1 VLSGKRDP
9 SCRGEIN
16 VQPGDKIREV
26 DDLLAL
32 PPYILTDTEKGTALL
47 EILKGQLH
55 HAVQNNPFIH
65 AMYSKL
71 NIDIDTITSLE
82 AIPAIP
88 VQMFKYFDLGT
99 CKKEEIVKI
108 LHSSG
113 TTSGIT
119 SRIPLN
125 KSTTLNQIKGLNSI
139 LAEYLGKKRRL
150 FVVIDHEG
158 INAPLAEFSARTAGV
173 RGLSMYATKILY
185 LLKEEDGRLVL
196 NTKAVEEL
204 RTTYKDADAYVFG
217 FTYIIWS
224 VFYPLIRDQEPAFS
238 FHDVK
243 IFHSG
248 GWKKLTAE
256 RVSKEEFS
264 KKIARVFNTEAGNVL
279 DFYGM
284 AEQTGIIF
292 IDCEYGHKHVPV
304 FSQVIIRD
312 PYTQKPC
319 PAGTPGVI
327 EILSVLSDSY
337 YSQAILTEDTG
348 YLAGTDDCPCGRKG
362 CYFHFSSRIE
372 KAEIRGCGD
381 TFRELK

>member
-1 VLSGKRDP
+1 M
-9 SCRGEIN
+9 N
-16 VQPGDKIREV
+16 VQPGNDICEV
-26 DDLLAL
+26 DDLLSL
-32 PPYILTDTEKGTALL
+32 PPYLLTDAEKSAALL
-47 EILKGQLH
+47 PVLKAQLH
-55 HAVQNNPFIH
+55 HAVRNNPAIH
-65 AMYSKL
+65 TMFSKL
-71 NIDIDTITSLE
+71 DIDIDSIATLE
-82 AIPAIP
+82 EIPPIP

-99 CKKEEIVKI
+99 CKKEQVVKI

-125 KSTTLNQIKGLNSI
+125 KSTTLNQRRALTTI

-150 FVVIDHEG
+150 FIVIDHEG
-158 INAPLAEFSARTAGV
+158 INAPQAEFTARTAGV
-173 RGLSMYATKILY
+173 RGLGMYATKTLY
-185 LLKEEDGRLVL
+185 LLKEENGRLVL
-196 NTKAVEEL
+196 NNSAIEEL
-204 RTTYKDADAYVFG
+204 LTTYRDADAYVFG

-224 VFYPLIRDQEPAFS
+224 VFYPLIRDLKSGFS
-238 FHDVK
+238 LRDVK

-264 KKIARVFNTEAGNVL
+264 RKIAQVFSTDTGNVL

-292 IDCEYGHKHVPV
+292 IDCECGHKHVPV

-312 PYTQKPC
+312 PYTQKSC
-319 PAGTPGVI
+319 PAGAPGII
-327 EILSVLSDSY
+327 EIMSVLSDSY

-362 CYFHFSSRIE
+362 RYFHFASRIE

-381 TFRELK
+381 TFREQKP

>member
-1 VLSGKRDP
+1 M
-9 SCRGEIN
+9 N
-16 VQPGDKIREV
+16 VQPADNIREV
-26 DDLLAL
+26 SDLLAL
-32 PPYILTDTEKGTALL
+32 PPYSLADTEKNGALL
-47 EILKGQLH
+47 GILKAQLY
-55 HAVQNNPFIH
+55 HAVRNNPAIH
-65 AMYSKL
+65 AMFSKL
-71 NIDIDTITSLE
+71 GIDIDSLATLE
-82 AIPAIP
+82 DIPPIP

-99 CKKEEIVKI
+99 CNQEQMVKI

-125 KSTTLNQIKGLNSI
+125 KSTTLNQIKALKSI
-139 LAEYLGKKRRL
+139 LAEHLGKKRRL
-150 FVVIDHEG
+150 FIVIDHEG

-173 RGLSMYATKILY
+173 RGLGMYATKTIY
-185 LLKEEDGRLVL
+185 LLREVDGRLIL
-196 NTKAVEEL
+196 NTEAMEEL
-204 RTTYKDADAYVFG
+204 RTTHRDADAYVFG

-224 VFYPLIRDQEPAFS
+224 VFYPLIRDQKSGFS
-238 FHDVK
+238 FRDLK

-264 KKIARVFNTEAGNVL
+264 EKIADVFNTNPANVL

-292 IDCEYGHKHVPV
+292 VDCEYGHKHVPV

-319 PAGTPGVI
+319 PVGAPGII
-327 EILSVLSDSY
+327 EIMSVLSDSY

-362 CYFHFSSRIE
+362 RYFHFASRIE
-372 KAEIRGCGD
+372 KAEVRGCGD
-381 TFRELK
+381 TFREQKQ